1 MSRSTSRSGQNTAV
15 VLVVIAVLGLSANLV
30 LAEIGA
36 PAVDRLVLILIAG
49 LATVGLFG
57 AVAPEQPADD

>member
-1 MSRSTSRSGQNTAV
+1 MSAV
-15 VLVVIAVLGLSANLV
+15 VLVAIAVVGLTANLA

-36 PAVDRLVLILIAG
+36 PLVDRLVLILIAA

-57 AVAPEQPADD
+57 AVAPEQ